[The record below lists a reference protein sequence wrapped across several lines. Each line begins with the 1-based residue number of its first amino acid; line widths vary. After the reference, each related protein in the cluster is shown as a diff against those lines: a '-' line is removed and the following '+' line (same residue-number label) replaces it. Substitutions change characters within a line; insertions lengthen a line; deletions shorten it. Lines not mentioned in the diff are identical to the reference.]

1 MSYRIVLLTM
11 FFTGILSALSF
22 FSLLLYFDPYTNKL
36 LAFTLII
43 LSYELMFINVIAF
56 IIYFIKKIYYRGISG
71 MYYIYSSLRQA
82 FLISLLPLAAVF
94 FIAFSIPVLLPL
106 LLFVALLMFIE
117 IFISGF

>member
-11 FFTGILSALSF
+11 FFTGVLSALSF
-22 FSLLLYFDPYTNKL
+22 FSLLLYFDPYTNKF

-43 LSYELMFINVIAF
+43 LSYELMFINLLAF

-82 FLISLLPLAAVF
+82 FLISLLPLATVF

-106 LLFVALLMFIE
+106 LLFLALLMFIE